1 MSQPHPFALAVTPEA
16 VPALRAAFTRAAD
29 RMDDALTK
37 LRDTGYLHEAWL
49 GDEVSERVRVHYNTI
64 AIDGE
69 HSAYNALSA
78 YRDELKRIAN
88 HLALTEAGYEQAEFS
103 NAANLRS

>member
-16 VPALRAAFTRAAD
+16 VPALRAAFIRAVD
-29 RMDDALTK
+29 RMDTALSS
-37 LRDTGYLHEAWL
+37 LCDTGYLHEAWL

-69 HSAYNALSA
+69 HSAYNALTA
-78 YRDELKRIAN
+78 YRDELKRIAD
-88 HLALTEAGYEQAEFS
+88 HLALTEAGYEQTEAS
-103 NAANLRS
+103 NAANLGS